1 MMAADEMTEAYM
13 TPACRRTNTECANLV
28 RLLAV
33 RVGASLRGLGSEEP
47 PQA

>member
-1 MMAADEMTEAYM
+1 MLDADEMTEASM
-13 TPACRRTNTECANLV
+13 TPACAPVNVV

>member
-1 MMAADEMTEAYM
+1 MMIADEMTEACM
-13 TPACRRTNTECANLV
+13 PPACAPVNVV

>member
-1 MMAADEMTEAYM
+1 MMASDEVTEASM
-13 TPACRRTNTECANLV
+13 TPACRQTDTECANLV

-47 PQA
+47 PPA